1 MGDNLNNSLGK
12 DILNDIIDETGG
24 LVNKIKR
31 FILSN
36 KNWIFYFLNPL
47 VNSDAN
53 KSIENIVKE
62 FPDEWEDYID
72 LEINNISQS
81 NIEVKIEIDEGYEY
95 PTELKR
101 YIYLPTFLDSVER
114 NKKLYEG
121 NFKDIKI
128 NNLKEDIERCKE
140 YLVNKE
146 KELNE
151 LLKEKITNN

>member
-1 MGDNLNNSLGK
+1 MENNLNNSLGK
-12 DILNDIIDETGG
+12 DILNDIIDETSG

-47 VNSDAN
+47 VNSNAN

-72 LEINNISQS
+72 LDIYNISETGV
-81 NIEVKIEIDEGYEY
+81 EVKIKIDEGDEY

-101 YIYLPTFLDSVER
+101 YIHLPIFMYSVER
-114 NKKLYEG
+114 NKKLCEG

-128 NNLKEDIERCKE
+128 NNLKEDIERYKE
-140 YLVNKE
+140 YLEKKE

-151 LLKEKITNN
+151 LLKEK